1 MFALATKKHQIIH
14 SISLLAYY
22 HQGTSL
28 FYTLIKEKK
37 CHHQDHAF
45 PWSKGLLFVKESMNF
60 KRRRDSK
67 MVYNEL

>member
-1 MFALATKKHQIIH
+1 MAKGEDEAQL
-14 SISLLAYY
+14 SI
-22 HQGTSL
+22 
-28 FYTLIKEKK
+28 
-37 CHHQDHAF
+37 HHQDHAF